1 MIAIDCDRPVHH
13 QSSFR
18 IPRGKFEV
26 TDPTTTTGADLA
38 AALKTAMRG
47 FAQSVTIIT
56 TVDDDGIRYAMAATA
71 VTPLSMDPPSM
82 LICVN
87 RSVSSYK
94 ILEGG
99 SNFCINILGVN
110 QEDVAQCCGGGA
122 KGEERFA
129 VGDWQTDEH
138 GLPFLASGQAAI
150 SCHQR
155 ERISY
160 GSHDIFIGDVQTVR
174 LAGAVDPLI
183 YLDGAYRRIG
193 PKL

>member
-1 MIAIDCDRPVHH
+1 MMTEAVA
-13 QSSFR
+13 
-18 IPRGKFEV
+18 GTEE
-26 TDPTTTTGADLA
+26 LA
-38 AALKTAMRG
+38 AKLKGAMRG
-47 FAQSVTIIT
+47 FAQSVVIIT
-56 TVDDDGIRYAMAATA
+56 TIDDAGVRYAMAATA

-87 RSVSSYK
+87 RTVSSYK

-99 SNFCINILGVN
+99 ANFCLNILGVD
-110 QEDVAQCCGGGA
+110 QQDIARCCGGAA

-129 VGDWQTDEH
+129 TGHWETDEH
-138 GLPFLASGQAAI
+138 GLPYAADAQAVI

-155 ERISY
+155 QRISY
-160 GSHDIFIGDVQTVR
+160 GSHDIFIGDVRSVR
-174 LAGAVDPLI
+174 LADTVDPLI

>member
-1 MIAIDCDRPVHH
+1 MAELT
-13 QSSFR
+13 SA
-18 IPRGKFEV
+18 
-26 TDPTTTTGADLA
+26 TDIELA
-38 AALKTAMRG
+38 SALKTAMRG
-47 FAQSVTIIT
+47 FAQSVVIIT
-56 TVDDDGIRYAMAATA
+56 TIDDDGARYAMAATA

-87 RSVSSYK
+87 RTVSSYK

-99 SNFCINILGVN
+99 ANFCLNILGVE
-110 QEDVAQCCGGGA
+110 QEDVAKCCGGAA

-129 VGDWQTDEH
+129 VGRWQNDEN
-138 GLPFLASGQAAI
+138 GLPFLVDAQAAI

-160 GSHDIFIGDVQTVR
+160 GSHDIFIGDVQAVR
-174 LAGAVDPLI
+174 LSGTTDPLI

-193 PKL
+193 PRV

>member
-1 MIAIDCDRPVHH
+1 MAEQVAAA
-13 QSSFR
+13 
-18 IPRGKFEV
+18 E
-26 TDPTTTTGADLA
+26 TDLA
-38 AALKTAMRG
+38 AVLKTAMRG
-47 FAQSVTIIT
+47 FAQSVVILTTI
-56 TVDDDGIRYAMAATA
+56 DDENARYAMAATA

-99 SNFCINILGVN
+99 ANFCINILGAH
-110 QEDVAQCCGGGA
+110 QEDVARCCGGAA

-129 VGDWQTDEH
+129 VGRWEADGT
-138 GLPFLASGQAAI
+138 GLPFLADAQAVI
-150 SCHQR
+150 MCHQR
-155 ERISY
+155 ERISH
-160 GSHDIFIGDVQTVR
+160 GSHDIFIGDVQSVR

-193 PKL
+193 LRL